1 MSIAG
6 KCCFEDTVEIFG
18 ADNILNKYRVYIG
31 DNILPL
37 RMESEKDLI
46 PYYPYLESI
55 MISNKNDGGV
65 IRLQTDSFINI
76 EEREWITWRLEKL
89 KKYYRKCKRKHNP
102 YSLEEAQKLICWYE
116 PQLYE
121 KELIKRVQKFGEKAT
136 IDDLHDNLHEHMRKE
151 LYELMLEYGWS
162 ESEAYP
168 WVYGWRRYFEK
179 NKIQNEQKD
188 ED

>member
-37 RMESEKDLI
+37 RMESKKDLI

-116 PQLYE
+116 PQSYE
-121 KELIKRVQKFGEKAT
+121 KELIKRVQEFGEKAT
-136 IDDLHDNLHEHMRKE
+136 IDGLHDNMHEHMRKE
-151 LYELMLEYGWS
+151 LYELMLKYGWS
-162 ESEAYP
+162 ELEAYS